1 LGRPWEKLSFC
12 PLTFA
17 KRNPVNNR
25 KTITEY
31 LHNKGKKMFGLDKI
45 TWELFTKLVAM
56 SLLGWYMILF
66 IIAWLKDKNRQQNLY
81 YEDYRTDNTR
91 SDYLQPINVSS
102 GDFPAEL
109 LSILSEKQIP
119 LEPTFYE
126 ETGLDEGYGIDV
138 FTEEDHPKLTEILA
152 EVQYQK

>member
-12 PLTFA
+12 CHTFA
-17 KRNPVNNR
+17 NINPGNNR
-25 KTITEY
+25 ETITEY
-31 LHNKGKKMFGLDKI
+31 LHNKSKKMFGLDKI
-45 TWELFTKLVAM
+45 TWEFFTKLVAM
-56 SLLGWYMILF
+56 SLLGWYMIVF

-91 SDYLQPINVSS
+91 SDYLQPITVSS

-109 LSILSEKQIP
+109 LPILSEKPIS

-138 FTEEDHPKLTEILA
+138 FIEEDHPKLTEILA

>member
-1 LGRPWEKLSFC
+1 
-12 PLTFA
+12 
-17 KRNPVNNR
+17 
-25 KTITEY
+25 
-31 LHNKGKKMFGLDKI
+31 MFGLDKI

-91 SDYLQPINVSS
+91 SDYLQPITVSS

-109 LSILSEKQIP
+109 LPILSEKQIP

-138 FTEEDHPKLTEILA
+138 FTEEDHPKLSEILA